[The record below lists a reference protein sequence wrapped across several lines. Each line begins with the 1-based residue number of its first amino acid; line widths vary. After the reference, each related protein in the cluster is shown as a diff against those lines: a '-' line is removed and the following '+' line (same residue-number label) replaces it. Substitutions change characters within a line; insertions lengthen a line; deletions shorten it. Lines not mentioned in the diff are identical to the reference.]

1 MKVQDLLKEK
11 NRAVLTIA
19 GNRSVDDAVNLMAI
33 KKAGA
38 LIVTENERPVGIF
51 TERDVFRFYLADKTT
66 PLSQTAVQDA
76 MIAKRMAAKPEDEI
90 SAVLAAMTTDD
101 IRHMPVVEDNNVIGI
116 LTLNDL
122 IAHQIESLTDE
133 IQQLREYIEDLHE
146 AGRD

>member
-1 MKVQDLLKEK
+1 MKVQDLLTEK

-90 SAVLAAMTTDD
+90 SAVLAVMTTDD
-101 IRHMPVVEDNNVIGI
+101 IRHMPVVEDNYIIGI

-122 IAHQIESLTDE
+122 FAHQIESLTDE
-133 IQQLREYIEDLHE
+133 IQQLRDYIEDLHE

>member
-1 MKVQDLLKEK
+1 MKVQDLLTEK
-11 NRAVLTIA
+11 NRTVLTIA

-33 KKAGA
+33 RKAGA
-38 LIVTENERPVGIF
+38 LIVTENDRPVGIF

-76 MIAKRMAAKPEDEI
+76 MIPKRMAAKPEDEI
-90 SAVLAAMTTDD
+90 SAVLAVMTTDD
-101 IRHMPVVEDNNVIGI
+101 IRHMPVVEDNNIIGI

-133 IQQLREYIEDLHE
+133 IEQLRDYIEDLHE

>member
-1 MKVQDLLKEK
+1 MKVQDLLTEK
-11 NRAVLTIA
+11 IRAVHTIA

-76 MIAKRMAAKPEDEI
+76 MIAKRMTAKPEDEI
-90 SAVLAAMTTDD
+90 SAVLAVMTTDD
-101 IRHMPVVEDNNVIGI
+101 IRHMPVVEDNYIIGI
-116 LTLNDL
+116 LTLDDL

-133 IQQLREYIEDLHE
+133 IQQLRDYIEDLHE

>member
-51 TERDVFRFYLADKTT
+51 TERDVIRFYLKNNTT
-66 PLSQTAVQDA
+66 ALSQIAVQDA
-76 MIAKRMAAKPEDEI
+76 MTAKRITAKPEDEI
-90 SAVLAAMTTDD
+90 SAALTVMTRAD
-101 IRHMPVVEDNNVIGI
+101 ISHMPVVEDNTIIGI
-116 LTLNDL
+116 LILKDL
-122 IAHQIESLTDE
+122 VTHQIESLTDE
-133 IQQLREYIEDLHE
+133 IQQLRDYIEDLHE

>member
-90 SAVLAAMTTDD
+90 SAVLAVMTTDD

>member
-1 MKVQDLLKEK
+1 MTEK
-11 NRAVLTIA
+11 NRAVHIIA
-19 GNRSVDDAVNLMAI
+19 GNRSVDDAVSLMAI

-51 TERDVFRFYLADKTT
+51 TERDVFRFYLKDNTT
-66 PLSQTAVQDA
+66 ALSQIAVQDA
-76 MIAKRMAAKPEDEI
+76 MTAKRIAAKPEYEI
-90 SAVLAAMTTDD
+90 SAVLALMTRDD
-101 IRHMPVVEDNNVIGI
+101 IRHLPVVEDDNIIGI

-133 IQQLREYIEDLHE
+133 IQQLRDYIEDLHE

>member
-1 MKVQDLLKEK
+1 MKEK

-76 MIAKRMAAKPEDEI
+76 MIAKRMAAKLEDEI
-90 SAVLAAMTTDD
+90 SAVLAVMTTDD
-101 IRHMPVVEDNNVIGI
+101 IRHMPVVEDKNIIGI

>member
-1 MKVQDLLKEK
+1 MKVQDLLTEK
-11 NRAVLTIA
+11 NRAVHVIA
-19 GNRSVDDAVNLMAI
+19 GNRSVDDAVSLMAI

-51 TERDVFRFYLADKTT
+51 TERDVFRFYLKDNTT
-66 PLSQTAVQDA
+66 ALSQIAVQDA
-76 MIAKRMAAKPEDEI
+76 MTAKRIAAKPEYEI
-90 SAVLAAMTTDD
+90 SAVLALMTRDD
-101 IRHMPVVEDNNVIGI
+101 IRHLPVVEDDNIIGI

-133 IQQLREYIEDLHE
+133 IQQLRDYIEDLHE

>member
-1 MKVQDLLKEK
+1 LTEK
-11 NRAVLTIA
+11 IRAVHTIA

-51 TERDVFRFYLADKTT
+51 TERDVFRFYLADNTT

-76 MIAKRMAAKPEDEI
+76 MIPKRMAAKPEDEI
-90 SAVLAAMTTDD
+90 SAVLAVMTTDD
-101 IRHMPVVEDNNVIGI
+101 IRHMPVVEDNNIIGI

-133 IQQLREYIEDLHE
+133 IEQLRDYIEDLHE

>member
-1 MKVQDLLKEK
+1 MKVQDLLTEK
-11 NRAVLTIA
+11 NRAVHMIA
-19 GNRSVDDAVNLMAI
+19 GNRSVDDAVSLMAI

-51 TERDVFRFYLADKTT
+51 TERDVFRFYLKDNTT
-66 PLSQTAVQDA
+66 ALSQIALQDA
-76 MIAKRMAAKPEDEI
+76 MTAKRIAAKPEDEI
-90 SAVLAAMTTDD
+90 SAVLALMTRDD
-101 IRHMPVVEDNNVIGI
+101 IRHMPVVEDDNIIGI

-133 IQQLREYIEDLHE
+133 IQQLRDYIEDLHE

>member
-76 MIAKRMAAKPEDEI
+76 MIAKRMAAKLEDEI
-90 SAVLAAMTTDD
+90 SAVLAVMTTDD
-101 IRHMPVVEDNNVIGI
+101 IRHMPVVEDNYIIGI

>member
-1 MKVQDLLKEK
+1 MKEK

-76 MIAKRMAAKPEDEI
+76 MIAKRMAAKLEDEI
-90 SAVLAAMTTDD
+90 SAVLAVMTTDD
-101 IRHMPVVEDNNVIGI
+101 IRHMPVVEDNYIIGI

>member
-1 MKVQDLLKEK
+1 M
-11 NRAVLTIA
+11 IA
-19 GNRSVDDAVNLMAI
+19 GNRSVDDAVSLMAI

-51 TERDVFRFYLADKTT
+51 TERDVFRFYLKDNTT
-66 PLSQTAVQDA
+66 ALSQIAVQDA
-76 MIAKRMAAKPEDEI
+76 MTAKRIAAKPEYEI
-90 SAVLAAMTTDD
+90 SAVLALMTRDD
-101 IRHMPVVEDNNVIGI
+101 IRHLPVVEDDNIIGI

-133 IQQLREYIEDLHE
+133 IQQLRDYIEDLHE

>member
-1 MKVQDLLKEK
+1 M
-11 NRAVLTIA
+11 IA
-19 GNRSVDDAVNLMAI
+19 GNRSVDDAVSLMAI

-51 TERDVFRFYLADKTT
+51 TERDVFRFYLKDNTT
-66 PLSQTAVQDA
+66 ALSQIALQDA
-76 MIAKRMAAKPEDEI
+76 MTAKRIAAKPEDEI
-90 SAVLAAMTTDD
+90 SAVLALMTRDD
-101 IRHMPVVEDNNVIGI
+101 IRHLPVVEDDNIIGI

-133 IQQLREYIEDLHE
+133 IQQLRDYIEDLHE

>member
-1 MKVQDLLKEK
+1 M
-11 NRAVLTIA
+11 IA
-19 GNRSVDDAVNLMAI
+19 GNRSVDDAVSLMAI

-51 TERDVFRFYLADKTT
+51 TERDVFRFYLKDNTT
-66 PLSQTAVQDA
+66 ALSQIALQDA
-76 MIAKRMAAKPEDEI
+76 MTAKRIAAKPEDEI
-90 SAVLAAMTTDD
+90 SAVLALMTRDD
-101 IRHMPVVEDNNVIGI
+101 IRHMPVVEDDNIIGI

-133 IQQLREYIEDLHE
+133 IQQLRDYIEDLHE

>member
-1 MKVQDLLKEK
+1 MTAK

-19 GNRSVDDAVNLMAI
+19 GNRSVDDAVNLMAM

-76 MIAKRMAAKPEDEI
+76 MIAKRMAAKLEDEI
-90 SAVLAAMTTDD
+90 SAVLAVMTTDD
-101 IRHMPVVEDNNVIGI
+101 IRHMPVVEDKNIIGI

-133 IQQLREYIEDLHE
+133 IHQLREYIEDLHE

>member
-1 MKVQDLLKEK
+1 MKVQDLLTEK

-76 MIAKRMAAKPEDEI
+76 MIARRMAAKPEDEI
-90 SAVLAAMTTDD
+90 SAVLAVMTTDD
-101 IRHMPVVEDNNVIGI
+101 IRHMPVVEDNNIIGI

-133 IQQLREYIEDLHE
+133 IQQLRDYIEDLHE

>member
-1 MKVQDLLKEK
+1 MKVQDLLTEK

-76 MIAKRMAAKPEDEI
+76 MIARRMAAKPEDEI
-90 SAVLAAMTTDD
+90 SAVLAVMTTDD
-101 IRHMPVVEDNNVIGI
+101 IRHMPVVEDNYIIGI

-122 IAHQIESLTDE
+122 FAHQIESLTDE
-133 IQQLREYIEDLHE
+133 IQQLRDYIEDLHE

>member
-1 MKVQDLLKEK
+1 LTEK
-11 NRAVLTIA
+11 NRAVHIIA
-19 GNRSVDDAVNLMAI
+19 GNRSVDDAVSLMAI

-51 TERDVFRFYLADKTT
+51 TERDVFRFYLKDNTT
-66 PLSQTAVQDA
+66 ALSQIAVQDA
-76 MIAKRMAAKPEDEI
+76 MTAKRIAAKPEYEI
-90 SAVLAAMTTDD
+90 SAVLALMTRDD
-101 IRHMPVVEDNNVIGI
+101 IRHLPVVEDDNIIGI

-133 IQQLREYIEDLHE
+133 IQQLRDYIEDLHE

>member
-1 MKVQDLLKEK
+1 MKVQDLLTEK
-11 NRAVLTIA
+11 NRAVHIIA
-19 GNRSVDDAVNLMAI
+19 GNRSVDDAVSLMAI

-51 TERDVFRFYLADKTT
+51 TERDVFRFYLKDNTT
-66 PLSQTAVQDA
+66 ALSQIAVQDA
-76 MIAKRMAAKPEDEI
+76 MTAKRIAAKPEYEI
-90 SAVLAAMTTDD
+90 SAVLALMTRDD
-101 IRHMPVVEDNNVIGI
+101 IRHLPVVEDDNIIGI

-133 IQQLREYIEDLHE
+133 IQQLRDYIEDLHE

>member
-1 MKVQDLLKEK
+1 MKEK

-51 TERDVFRFYLADKTT
+51 TERDVIRFYLKNNTT
-66 PLSQTAVQDA
+66 ALSQIAVQDA
-76 MIAKRMAAKPEDEI
+76 MTAKRITAKPEDEI
-90 SAVLAAMTTDD
+90 SAALTVMTRAD
-101 IRHMPVVEDNNVIGI
+101 ISHMPVVEDNTIIGI
-116 LTLNDL
+116 LILKDL
-122 IAHQIESLTDE
+122 VAHQIESLTDE
-133 IQQLREYIEDLHE
+133 IQQLRDYIEDLHE

>member
-1 MKVQDLLKEK
+1 V
-11 NRAVLTIA
+11 IA
-19 GNRSVDDAVNLMAI
+19 GNRSVDDAVSLMAI

-51 TERDVFRFYLADKTT
+51 TERDVFRFYLKDNTT
-66 PLSQTAVQDA
+66 ALSQIAVQDA
-76 MIAKRMAAKPEDEI
+76 MTAKRIAAKPEYEI
-90 SAVLAAMTTDD
+90 SAVLALMTRDD
-101 IRHMPVVEDNNVIGI
+101 IRHLPVVEDDNIIGI

-133 IQQLREYIEDLHE
+133 IQQLRDYIEDLHE